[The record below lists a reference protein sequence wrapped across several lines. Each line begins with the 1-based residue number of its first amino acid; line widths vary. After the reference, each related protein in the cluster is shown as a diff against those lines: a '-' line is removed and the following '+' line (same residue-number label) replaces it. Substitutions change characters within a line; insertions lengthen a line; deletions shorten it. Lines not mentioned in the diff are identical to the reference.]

1 MSDKLT
7 NFGYGFQIKVV
18 SSLLTDKAFLQQV
31 TDILLPDFF
40 ESEANQWIVETI
52 NKYFREYKVP
62 PTLDVFKI
70 KVQDIDRDVLK
81 ASIIECLKDAFK
93 YIEAED
99 LEFVKTETV
108 DFCKNQ
114 CIKRAI
120 LDSVDLLNKGRY
132 EEIKATIDTAMKAGA
147 DKEVGHE
154 YNTAANVE
162 ARYAEN
168 VRSTV
173 PTPWPVINDLAD
185 GGFGKGELVVFV
197 APAGIGKSWGL
208 INVGAHAV
216 KQGLNV
222 VHYTLELNEGYVGQR
237 YDAVLTGIA
246 NQNLKYNLDEVANTV
261 SKLKGNLTI
270 KYYPT
275 KTASCSTIRA
285 HIEKMIMLGKKPD
298 LVIVD
303 YADLLRGAVARKEM
317 RHELESIYEDLRGVA
332 GEYEVPMFTASQA
345 NRSALEQDVIEADKI
360 SESYSKVMIA
370 DFVLSLSRKVTDKIA
385 GTGRWHI
392 IKNRFGPDG
401 LTLPAKMNMSN
412 GQIHIYEETSVQ
424 GKDTNKQMQSGEDL
438 LRKSLLQKYKEVSGD
453 SLG

>member
-70 KVQDIDRDVLK
+70 KVQEIDRDVLK

-197 APAGIGKSWGL
+197 APAGIGKCIGPKTKIEIQYEEIGIPVNGISG
-208 INVGAHAV
+208 
-216 KQGLNV
+216 
-222 VHYTLELNEGYVGQR
+222 NEIV
-237 YDAVLTGIA
+237 IW
-246 NQNLKYNLDEVANTV
+246 
-261 SKLKGNLTI
+261 I
-270 KYYPT
+270 KPWQ
-275 KTASCSTIRA
+275 KFQI
-285 HIEKMIMLGKKPD
+285 
-298 LVIVD
+298 
-303 YADLLRGAVARKEM
+303 
-317 RHELESIYEDLRGVA
+317 
-332 GEYEVPMFTASQA
+332 
-345 NRSALEQDVIEADKI
+345 
-360 SESYSKVMIA
+360 
-370 DFVLSLSRKVTDKIA
+370 
-385 GTGRWHI
+385 GTGFELYGW
-392 IKNRFGPDG
+392 
-401 LTLPAKMNMSN
+401 
-412 GQIHIYEETSVQ
+412 EVE
-424 GKDTNKQMQSGEDL
+424 
-438 LRKSLLQKYKEVSGD
+438 SLLNQA
-453 SLG
+453 